1 MQIMKLKSVDLSKRQ
16 ITFVLIGFL
25 SVVSIAIAI
34 ANPKRI
40 SIQEVK
46 ALIDKKADVVIVDV
60 RGHRSYQ
67 QKHLPTSVSVPVGE
81 LENRHQELPK
91 NKLII
96 FYCS

>member
-1 MQIMKLKSVDLSKRQ
+1 MKIMKLKSVGLSKRQ

-25 SVVSIAIAI
+25 SVVSVAI

>member
-1 MQIMKLKSVDLSKRQ
+1 MKIMKLKSVDLSKRWL
-16 ITFVLIGFL
+16 TVMLIGFL
-25 SVVSIAIAI
+25 SVLSVAI

-46 ALIDKKADVVIVDV
+46 ALIDKKTDAVIVDV
-60 RGHRSYQ
+60 RGYRSYQ
-67 QKHLPTSVSVPVGE
+67 QKHLPTSISIPVGE

>member
-1 MQIMKLKSVDLSKRQ
+1 MQITKLKSVDLSKRQ

-25 SVVSIAIAI
+25 SVVSIAIA
-34 ANPKRI
+34 NPKRI

-46 ALIDKKADVVIVDV
+46 ALIDKKADVMIVDV
-60 RGHRSYQ
+60 RGHRSYK

>member
-1 MQIMKLKSVDLSKRQ
+1 MKLKSVDLSKRQ

-25 SVVSIAIAI
+25 SVLSIAI

-46 ALIDKKADVVIVDV
+46 ALIDKKADVMIVDV

>member
-25 SVVSIAIAI
+25 SVVSIAIA
-34 ANPKRI
+34 NPKRI

-46 ALIDKKADVVIVDV
+46 ALIDKKADVMIVDV

>member
-1 MQIMKLKSVDLSKRQ
+1 MKIMKLKSVDLSKRQ

-25 SVVSIAIAI
+25 SVVSLAI

>member
-1 MQIMKLKSVDLSKRQ
+1 MKLKSVDLSKRQ

-25 SVVSIAIAI
+25 SVVSVAI
-34 ANPKRI
+34 ANPKSI

-46 ALIDKKADVVIVDV
+46 ALIDKNADVVIVDV
-60 RGHRSYQ
+60 LGHRSYQ

>member
-1 MQIMKLKSVDLSKRQ
+1 MKIMKLKSVDLSKRQ

-25 SVVSIAIAI
+25 SVLSVAI

>member
-1 MQIMKLKSVDLSKRQ
+1 MKLKSVDLSKRQ
-16 ITFVLIGFL
+16 LAFVLIGFL
-25 SVVSIAIAI
+25 SVVSIAI

-46 ALIDKKADVVIVDV
+46 ALIDKRADVMIVDV

>member
-1 MQIMKLKSVDLSKRQ
+1 MKIMKLKSIDLSKRQ

-25 SVVSIAIAI
+25 SVLSVAI

>member
-1 MQIMKLKSVDLSKRQ
+1 MKLKSVDLSKRQ

-25 SVVSIAIAI
+25 SVVSIAIA
-34 ANPKRI
+34 NPKRI

-46 ALIDKKADVVIVDV
+46 ALIDKKADVMIVDV

>member
-1 MQIMKLKSVDLSKRQ
+1 MKLKSVDLSKRQ

-25 SVVSIAIAI
+25 SVVSIAIA
-34 ANPKRI
+34 NPKRI

-46 ALIDKKADVVIVDV
+46 ALIDKRADVMIVDV

>member
-1 MQIMKLKSVDLSKRQ
+1 MKIMKLKSVDLSKRQ

-25 SVVSIAIAI
+25 SVVSVAI

-46 ALIDKKADVVIVDV
+46 ALIDKNADVVIVDV
-60 RGHRSYQ
+60 RGLRSYQ

>member
-1 MQIMKLKSVDLSKRQ
+1 MKIMKLKSVDLSKRQ

-25 SVVSIAIAI
+25 SVVSVAI

-67 QKHLPTSVSVPVGE
+67 QKHLPTSISVPVGE

>member
-25 SVVSIAIAI
+25 SVVSIAIA
-34 ANPKRI
+34 NPKRI

-46 ALIDKKADVVIVDV
+46 ALIDKRADVMIVDV

>member
-1 MQIMKLKSVDLSKRQ
+1 MKLKFVDLSKRQ
-16 ITFVLIGFL
+16 ITFVLIGCL
-25 SVVSIAIAI
+25 SVVSIAI

>member
-1 MQIMKLKSVDLSKRQ
+1 MKLKSVDLSKRQ

-25 SVVSIAIAI
+25 SVVSIAIA
-34 ANPKRI
+34 NPKRI

-46 ALIDKKADVVIVDV
+46 ALIDKRADEMIVDV

>member
-1 MQIMKLKSVDLSKRQ
+1 MKIMKLKSVDLSKRQ

-25 SVVSIAIAI
+25 SVLSVAIAT
-34 ANPKRI
+34 PKRI

>member
-1 MQIMKLKSVDLSKRQ
+1 MKLKSVDLSKRQ

-25 SVVSIAIAI
+25 SVVSIAIA
-34 ANPKRI
+34 NPKRI

-46 ALIDKKADVVIVDV
+46 ALIDKRADVMIIDV

>member
-1 MQIMKLKSVDLSKRQ
+1 MKIMKLKFVGLSKRQ

-25 SVVSIAIAI
+25 SVVSVAI

>member
-1 MQIMKLKSVDLSKRQ
+1 MKIMKLKSVDLSKPQ

-25 SVVSIAIAI
+25 SVISVAT

>member
-25 SVVSIAIAI
+25 SVVSIAI

>member
-1 MQIMKLKSVDLSKRQ
+1 MKIMKLKSVDLSKRQ

-25 SVVSIAIAI
+25 SVLSVAI

-67 QKHLPTSVSVPVGE
+67 
-81 LENRHQELPK
+81 
-91 NKLII
+91 
-96 FYCS
+96 

>member
-1 MQIMKLKSVDLSKRQ
+1 MKIMKLKSVDLSKRQ

-25 SVVSIAIAI
+25 AVLSVAI

-91 NKLII
+91 N
-96 FYCS
+96 

>member
-1 MQIMKLKSVDLSKRQ
+1 MKIMKLKSVDLSKQQ

-25 SVVSIAIAI
+25 SVISVAT

-67 QKHLPTSVSVPVGE
+67 QTHLPTSISVPVGE

>member
-1 MQIMKLKSVDLSKRQ
+1 MKLKSVDLSKRQ

-25 SVVSIAIAI
+25 SVVSIAIA
-34 ANPKRI
+34 NPKRI

-46 ALIDKKADVVIVDV
+46 ALIDKRADVMIVDV

-67 QKHLPTSVSVPVGE
+67 QKHLQTSVSVPVGE

>member
-1 MQIMKLKSVDLSKRQ
+1 MKLKSVDLSKRQ
-16 ITFVLIGFL
+16 LAFVLIGFL
-25 SVVSIAIAI
+25 SVVSIAI

-46 ALIDKKADVVIVDV
+46 ALIDKKADVMIVDV

>member
-1 MQIMKLKSVDLSKRQ
+1 MKLKSVDLSKRQ

-25 SVVSIAIAI
+25 SVVSIAIA
-34 ANPKRI
+34 NPKRI

-46 ALIDKKADVVIVDV
+46 ALIDKRADVMIVDV

-67 QKHLPTSVSVPVGE
+67 QKHLPTSVSVPDGE

>member
-1 MQIMKLKSVDLSKRQ
+1 MKLKSVDLSKRQ
-16 ITFVLIGFL
+16 ITCVLIGFL
-25 SVVSIAIAI
+25 SVVSIAI

-46 ALIDKKADVVIVDV
+46 ALIDKRADVMIVDV

>member
-1 MQIMKLKSVDLSKRQ
+1 MKIMKLKSVDLSKRQ

-25 SVVSIAIAI
+25 SVVSVAI

>member
-1 MQIMKLKSVDLSKRQ
+1 MQITKLKSVDLSKRQ

-25 SVVSIAIAI
+25 SVVSIAIA
-34 ANPKRI
+34 NPKRI

-46 ALIDKKADVVIVDV
+46 ALIDKKADVMIVDV